1 MKKWSIIA
9 YLFTLLFTLP
19 FAPVQKADAAPVLS
33 RGANSGDVWDLQY
46 RLQLLGYYPNAL
58 DGIYG
63 DGTARAVRQFQRDYG
78 LSADGVAGPVTW
90 AKLKKHSVN
99 AKEMELLARL
109 VYSEARGESYTGQ
122 VAVAAVVMNRL
133 QSGGFPQTIEGVIF
147 EPLAFTAVDDGQFW
161 LTPNKMAYQAAWD
174 AARGWDPTGEAL
186 YYFNP
191 DTATSK
197 WIWSR
202 PQIKQIGSHIF
213 AS

>member
-1 MKKWSIIA
+1 
-9 YLFTLLFTLP
+9 
-19 FAPVQKADAAPVLS
+19 
-33 RGANSGDVWDLQY
+33 
-46 RLQLLGYYPNAL
+46 
-58 DGIYG
+58 
-63 DGTARAVRQFQRDYG
+63 
-78 LSADGVAGPVTW
+78 
-90 AKLKKHSVN
+90 
-99 AKEMELLARL
+99 
-109 VYSEARGESYTGQ
+109 
-122 VAVAAVVMNRL
+122 RL

-213 AS
+213 A